1 MTPKFLFNS
10 GQNYRLLY
18 GLWFPSLPFK
28 THHLFPPKWH
38 WFTRAHC
45 LVLPQASTSDLLTSL
60 AIADLVAGLLAVPLF
75 IIVADPRQKILPGV
89 LYDCV
94 DMFAGKS
101 SMFTLAV
108 ISLERLPAIARP
120 LRRRQVTLGHYTIA
134 IVTPWILS
142 LLSHQLRCCYISLS
156 WQRRSSSP
164 LLPSAYQRQ
173 CWRVLLIA
181 SFGES
186 SPKVYII
193 MKWEHEM
200 TQDYW
205 GHKL

>member
-75 IIVADPRQKILPGV
+75 IIVADPRKKILPGV

-108 ISLERLPAIARP
+108 ISLERTSRYCSAATT
-120 LRRRQVTLGHYTIA
+120 QASDLG
-134 IVTPWILS
+134 S
-142 LLSHQLRCCYISLS
+142 LYHCYSYSLDSFIYGHINSGVATFLCLDKEGFRHRCYHQLINANADVFC
-156 WQRRSSSP
+156 
-164 LLPSAYQRQ
+164 LLPYSEKA
-173 CWRVLLIA
+173 VL
-181 SFGES
+181 
-186 SPKVYII
+186 KY
-193 MKWEHEM
+193 
-200 TQDYW
+200 T
-205 GHKL
+205 